1 MAEKGL
7 NPATSRPL
15 EIDVRR
21 PEDRVKP
28 PEPILTPH
36 TGITATYLGLAG
48 ANNVDHSYRF
58 TNKQSGAVKNVTLSY
73 DPSRLSGLLGV
84 DLNTEAGL
92 ELAATLAPTFR
103 NLQYQDQRGFFD
115 RAISPTLRSIPAFF
129 GGGPWDVMGLLSY
142 VPDPADL
149 AAMGYEAVT
158 GVDPLGRNESRT
170 ERGKA
175 LRKDVGDFYGTD
187 ATRLRFQ
194 KNIRAADNYM
204 FDVAGFKP
212 FEATIGT
219 DMTPEAR
226 GIWEKMITTGLEF
239 AVSGPVMISGA
250 AVPAKILQESARF
263 TFAKL
268 AKESAKDLGE
278 KALGP
283 KNIRSLIDKA
293 NGYVNPL
300 TSAGRRNIL
309 GEVGFGGAAGVSTE
323 AALSALGEVD
333 PDAAEWVQ
341 ATVAI
346 GSGLLAP
353 IAARGAFTTF
363 LQGPVIRLGTKVI
376 VDPLF
381 RPEKAAAR
389 YSREAG
395 LGKSP
400 GDRAGVASVARIL
413 REAILDGRHVDQ
425 AAGLA
430 FTTPE
435 LARTESNILRA
446 EIQLKRDR
454 LSQETDPD
462 VQARLGKE
470 IKADESDVGYLNRTA
485 NFHESVLQSAA
496 HDSNIASVNRFYQQE
511 AGRLVERREKFF
523 NYIENS
529 FKRSVDDLSFGGRDN
544 GSPQELRLDYTKVK
558 EEGDIPEFE
567 ATRRRLV
574 MEGDP
579 KGVEAS
585 ELTWLDPQTAKRV
598 EVVREDL
605 SSRMEKSFADA
616 QEAAAGRVRKWQ
628 DSVQS
633 YLANRGL
640 RSVDDLSV
648 EEKALVGDI
657 VRGIYDDASREFRA
671 FEKAAYRRINGLNDK
686 VVDDIVFPE
695 GSIDP
700 ADGSDISGMTVSDW
714 ATGRLE
720 NLSRTQRFNIKEVPV
735 EIAQL
740 AGSRSVLVQLN
751 RQREEAVAAGRSSAA
766 QSRIPDLEAQRN
778 DVVARKT
785 EAESRLD
792 KQVETDRIDTESLTG
807 SFNEFVQ
814 SILAKLDD
822 AQKQVVLEFS
832 TSPIVPWETL
842 TLKEA
847 RAMAPVG
854 LEKIFAQV
862 AKQKKAM
869 ATLGDGVTSSKAAR
883 DLRKE
888 VIDLGKEAQ
897 GFQSDIDKITQDFL
911 GAGDDVVI
919 DPTGRLTSQDAD
931 GAVVAGGVS
940 ANDVKE
946 TISNVAE
953 AARRESSTNGRT
965 PRYRNLLQ
973 VRETLEQLLS
983 PETFSTLDPSSLA
996 FAREASRVAHRVDD
1010 AQGDILGKDRGS
1022 AVKVPVEQAA
1032 TRILPE
1038 DTSSLASA
1046 SNLRVLREAT
1056 APLPDF
1062 VSIKKGGDGK
1072 IITDAE
1078 GVPVA
1083 VIDEKAI
1090 DGSSLFDLPESP
1102 FELVRV
1108 GEAGTPFEIRIK
1120 PDFPAS
1126 HKSLQVA
1133 ESILLERL
1141 ALSFSDGVDAKSLD
1155 SFRTR
1160 NKEAIQFLENN
1171 GRGDVPSLMTDA
1183 DGLATQLDA
1192 LKTLRNDKTRRQL
1205 TELVNSGLL
1214 DLKGLNIE
1222 DYVDYIGQRRNRLS
1236 QENAFSEV
1244 INAEAGR
1251 GAELLFDQVISP
1263 GNKSPKGSLNEFL
1276 SLVRGNRQA
1285 EKGLQASIIGELFKR
1300 STTATDPALR
1310 GALIKQTGDSA
1321 ASAFDPTKFRELISN
1336 PRIRSLIQE
1345 AFPNNSELLPGLE
1358 KMAVSAFET
1367 SNFTSGGV
1375 GGNRIDPQAALSME
1389 AWSNLGRIAGLQF
1402 AERVGFINALMA
1414 AGAGGRMFGKIGK
1427 TITGNKLKDIL
1438 INAALDPEIAVGLA
1452 METSQSDGFFRSL
1465 ARAAIDTVTARGL
1478 RPGAVTPV
1486 LKRGE
1491 EELDGEA
1498 GRLSLED
1505 DYRLGR
1511 PFVYRDNRIRYA
1523 KENAPP
1529 LEIDVRRP
1537 RARPPERYQPGRGP
1551 VRGSTLG
1558 QTSALGS
1565 RLPGQSSQGTLAGL
1579 SQLGMPLFAAHGG
1592 YVTRDAESGGGRI
1605 QESGIMSVKCGPK
1618 PRQLVG

>member
-1 MAEKGL
+1 MAE
-7 NPATSRPL
+7 
-15 EIDVRR
+15 
-21 PEDRVKP
+21 
-28 PEPILTPH
+28 PIKTPH
-36 TGITATYLGLAG
+36 TGITATYLGPAG
-48 ANNVDHSYRF
+48 ANGVEHSYRF
-58 TNKQSGAVKNVTLSY
+58 TNAQSGAVEDVTTSY
-73 DPSRLSGLLGV
+73 GPEDDKDPQGKRRPGFKSLMGV
-84 DLNTEAGL
+84 DFNSAAGQ
-92 ELAATLAPTFR
+92 ELASTFAPTFKK
-103 NLQYQDQRGFFD
+103 LQYKDQRGFID
-115 RAISPTLRSIPAFF
+115 RALIPTVRSTPAFF
-129 GGGPWDVMGLLSY
+129 VGGPWDIMALLSY
-142 VPDPADL
+142 VPNPVDL
-149 AAMGYEAVT
+149 IAMGYEAVT
-158 GVDPLGRNESRT
+158 GDDPFGMNKRRSDF
-170 ERGKA
+170 GKD
-175 LRKDVGDFYGTD
+175 LRKDVKETYGTE
-187 ATRLRFQ
+187 ATRRRFQ
-194 KNIRAADNYM
+194 KNMRAADNYM

-212 FEATIGT
+212 FEATMGT

-226 GIWEKMITTGLEF
+226 GIWEKMTTTGLEF
-239 AVSGPVMISGA
+239 AVSGPVMISGVT
-250 AVPAKILQESARF
+250 VPAKALRTAEKFI
-263 TFAKL
+263 FAKL
-268 AKESAKDLGE
+268 AKESAQELGE
-278 KALGP
+278 AALDP
-283 KNIRSLIDKA
+283 KNIRSLIDQA
-293 NGYVNPL
+293 IGYVNPL
-300 TSAGRRNIL
+300 TQRGRRNL
-309 GEVGFGGAAGVSTE
+309 RGEAGFGAAGGVSTE
-323 AALSALGEVD
+323 AALAGLEKVD
-333 PDAAEWVQ
+333 PDAAGWLKT
-341 ATVAI
+341 TVAI
-346 GSGLLAP
+346 GSGLVGP

-363 LQGPVIRLGTKVI
+363 LQGPLVRIGTKVI

-381 RPEKAAAR
+381 RPEKSAAKF
-389 YSREAG
+389 SQDQG

-400 GDRAGVASVARIL
+400 EGRAGVASVARML
-413 REAILDGRHVDQ
+413 EEAVLDGRHVDQ
-425 AAGLA
+425 ASGLA
-430 FTTPE
+430 MTTPE

-446 EIQLKRDR
+446 EIQLKRER
-454 LSQETDPD
+454 LDQETDPAA
-462 VQARLGKE
+462 QARLEKE
-470 IKADESDVGYLNRTA
+470 IEADEVNVGLLNRKA
-485 NFHESVLQSAA
+485 NFYESVLQSAA
-496 HDSNIASVNRFYQQE
+496 NDSNPASINKFYVAE
-511 AGRLVERREKFF
+511 AARLVDRREQFF
-523 NYIENS
+523 TYIENT
-529 FKRSVDDLSFGGRDN
+529 FKRSVDDLNFGGKDG
-544 GSPQELRLDYTKVK
+544 GSLQERNLDYTNAKNQ
-558 EEGDIPEFE
+558 GAIPEFE
-567 ATRRRLV
+567 STRRRLV

-598 EVVREDL
+598 EGVREDL
-605 SSRMEKSFADA
+605 SSQMEKSFADA
-616 QEAAAGRVRKWQ
+616 QEAAEGRVKMWQ

-633 YLANRGL
+633 YLADRGL
-640 RSVDDLSV
+640 KSVDDLPV
-648 EEKALVGDI
+648 AEKDLVGDI
-657 VRGIYDDASREFRA
+657 VRGIYDDSHREFRA
-671 FEKAAYRRINGLNDK
+671 FEKAAYRRINGLDDK

-700 ADGSDISGMTVSDW
+700 ANGSNISGMTVSDW

-720 NLSRTQRFNIKEVPV
+720 NLSRTERFNIKEVPV

-778 DVVARKT
+778 DAIARKT

-792 KQVETDRIDTESLTG
+792 ELQETERLDSERLAR
-807 SFNEFVQ
+807 SFEEYVQ
-814 SILAKLDD
+814 SRMANLDD
-822 AQKQVVLEFS
+822 SQKAAVLEFAS
-832 TSPIVPWETL
+832 SPTVGGGDWSNITIQ
-842 TLKEA
+842 EA
-847 RAMAPVG
+847 RARAPVG
-854 LEKIFAQV
+854 LEDVFAQV

-869 ATLGDGVTSSKAAR
+869 ATLGEGVTSSKAVR
-883 DLRKE
+883 GLRKE

-897 GFQSDIDKITQDFL
+897 GFQSDIDKITRDFL
-911 GAGDDVVI
+911 GTGDDVVI
-919 DPTGRLTSQDAD
+919 EPTGRLTSRDAD
-931 GAVVAGGVS
+931 GEVVAGGVS

-946 TISNVAE
+946 TVSNVAE
-953 AARRESSTNGRT
+953 AARRERFTNGKT
-965 PRYRNLLQ
+965 PRYRSLLQ

-1062 VSIKKGGDGK
+1062 VSIKKGDDGK

-1083 VIDEKAI
+1083 VIDEKAL

-1205 TELVNSGLL
+1205 TELVNSGQL
-1214 DLKGLNIE
+1214 DLKGLDID
-1222 DYVDYIGQRRNRLS
+1222 DYLDYIGQRRKRFS
-1236 QENAFSEV
+1236 EENAFSEV

-1300 STTATDPALR
+1300 STTQSD
-1310 GALIKQTGDSA
+1310 ALIRQTGDLA
-1321 ASAFDPTKFRELISN
+1321 ASAFDPAKFRELISN

-1345 AFPNNSELLPGLE
+1345 AFPNNPELLPGLE
-1358 KMAVSAFET
+1358 KMAVTAFET
-1367 SNFTSGGV
+1367 SSFTRGG
-1375 GGNRIDPQAALSME
+1375 GGSFRIDPEASMSME
-1389 AWSNLGRIAGLQF
+1389 AWNNLGRIAGLQV
-1402 AERVGFINALMA
+1402 AERVGFINSLVA

-1427 TITGNKLKDIL
+1427 NITGNKIKDIL

-1452 METSQSDGFFRSL
+1452 KKTSQSDGFLKTL
-1465 ARAAIDTVTARGL
+1465 AKAAIDTVTARGL

-1491 EELDGEA
+1491 EEFDEPGGVGPQSSLQAPQAPIRRMASNVDSSGA
-1498 GRLSLED
+1498 PSPASTLSQVNP
-1505 DYRLGR
+1505 LG
-1511 PFVYRDNRIRYA
+1511 PPPS
-1523 KENAPP
+1523 APP
-1529 LEIDVRRP
+1529 PRPTGPASPGMVQRGRDVF
-1537 RARPPERYQPGRGP
+1537 GP
-1551 VRGSTLG
+1551 ND
-1558 QTSALGS
+1558 
-1565 RLPGQSSQGTLAGL
+1565 PI
-1579 SQLGMPLFAAHGG
+1579 FAAHGG
-1592 YVTRDAESGGGRI
+1592 YIGGGTKNC
-1605 QESGIMSVKCGPK
+1605 GIMSVQNK

>member
-1 MAEKGL
+1 MAE
-7 NPATSRPL
+7 
-15 EIDVRR
+15 
-21 PEDRVKP
+21 
-28 PEPILTPH
+28 PIKTPH
-36 TGITATYLGLAG
+36 TGITATYLGPAG
-48 ANNVDHSYRF
+48 ANGVEHSYRF
-58 TNKQSGAVKNVTLSY
+58 TNAQSGAVEDVITSYGPEDDTDPQGKRRAGFKNLMGADFGSA
-73 DPSRLSGLLGV
+73 
-84 DLNTEAGL
+84 AGQQF
-92 ELAATLAPTFR
+92 ATTLAPVFKK
-103 NLQYQDQRGFFD
+103 LQYKDQRGFVA
-115 RAISPTLRSIPAFF
+115 RAISPTLRSVPAFF
-129 GGGPWDVMGLLSY
+129 VGGPWDIMGLLSY
-142 VPDPADL
+142 VPDPVEL

-158 GVDPLGRNESRT
+158 DVDPFGINERQR
-170 ERGKA
+170 ERGKD
-175 LRKDVGDFYGTD
+175 LRKDVKDFYGTK
-187 ATRLRFQ
+187 ATRRRFQ

-212 FEATIGT
+212 FEATVGT

-226 GIWEKMITTGLEF
+226 GIWEKMTTTGLEF
-239 AVSGPVMISGA
+239 AVSGPVMISGVT
-250 AVPAKILQESARF
+250 VPAKVLQESAKF

-268 AKESAKDLGE
+268 AKESAQELGE
-278 KALGP
+278 GALDP

-300 TSAGRRNIL
+300 TASGRRNIL

-323 AALSALGEVD
+323 AALAALAEVD
-333 PDAAEWVQ
+333 PDAAGWVKT
-341 ATVAI
+341 TVAI
-346 GSGLLAP
+346 GSGLLGP

-363 LQGPVIRLGTKVI
+363 LQGPIVRIGTRVI

-381 RPEKAAAR
+381 RPEKSAAR
-389 YSREAG
+389 FSQQEG
-395 LGKSP
+395 LGKTAE
-400 GDRAGVASVARIL
+400 DRAGVASVARIL
-413 REAILDGRHVDQ
+413 EEAVLDGRHIDQ
-425 AAGLA
+425 ASGLA

-446 EIQLKRDR
+446 EIQLKRER
-454 LSQETDPD
+454 LAQETDPD
-462 VQARLGKE
+462 IQARLEKE
-470 IKADESDVGYLNRTA
+470 IKADESDVSYLNRTA

-496 HDSNIASVNRFYQQE
+496 NDSNIASVNRYFQEE
-511 AGRLVERREKFF
+511 AGRLVGRREQFF
-523 NYIENS
+523 NYIENT
-529 FKRSVDDLSFGGRDN
+529 FKRSVDDLSFGGRDG
-544 GSPQELRLDYTKVK
+544 GSPQELSLDYTKAK
-558 EEGDIPEFE
+558 DEGAIPEFE
-567 ATRRRLV
+567 TTRRRLV

-598 EVVREDL
+598 EGVREDL
-605 SSRMEKSFADA
+605 SSQMEKSFADA
-616 QEAAAGRVRKWQ
+616 QEAAEGRVKMWQ

-633 YLANRGL
+633 YLADRGL
-640 RSVDDLSV
+640 RSVDDLPV

-657 VRGIYDDASREFRA
+657 VRGIYDDAHREFRA
-671 FEKAAYRRINGLNDK
+671 FEKAAYRRINGLDDK
-686 VVDDIVFPE
+686 VVDDIVFPDN
-695 GSIDP
+695 SKDSL
-700 ADGSDISGMTVSDW
+700 DNSDISGMTVSDW
-714 ATGRLE
+714 ATRRLE
-720 NLSRTQRFNIKEVPV
+720 NLSRTERFNIKEVPV

-751 RQREEAVAAGRSSAA
+751 RQREEAVAAGRSNAA

-792 KQVETDRIDTESLTG
+792 KQVETERIDAERLAR
-807 SFNEFVQ
+807 SFEEYVQ
-814 SILAKLDD
+814 SSLAKLDD
-822 AQKQVVLEFS
+822 SQKAAVLEFAS
-832 TSPIVPWETL
+832 SPTVGGGDWSNITIQQ
-842 TLKEA
+842 A
-847 RAMAPVG
+847 RARAPVG
-854 LEKIFAQV
+854 LEDVFAQV
-862 AKQKKAM
+862 AKQKKAI
-869 ATLGDGVTSSKAAR
+869 ATLGEGVTSSKAVR

-897 GFQSDIDKITQDFL
+897 GFQSDIDKITRDFL
-911 GAGDDVVI
+911 GTGDDVVI
-919 DPTGRLTSQDAD
+919 EPTGRLTSRDAD
-931 GAVVAGGVS
+931 GVVVAGGVS

-953 AARRESSTNGRT
+953 AARRESFTNGKT
-965 PRYRNLLQ
+965 PRYRSLLQ
-973 VRETLEQLLS
+973 VRETIEQLLS
-983 PETFSTLDPSSLA
+983 PETFSTLDPAALA
-996 FAREASRVAHRVDD
+996 LAREASRVKHRVDD

-1032 TRILPE
+1032 TKILPE
-1038 DTSSLASA
+1038 TTAPLARA
-1046 SNLRVLREAT
+1046 SNLRVLTEAT

-1062 VSIKKGGDGK
+1062 VSIKRGDDGK

-1102 FELVRV
+1102 FELVRI

-1120 PDFPAS
+1120 PDFPVS
-1126 HKSLQVA
+1126 PRSLQVA

-1155 SFRTR
+1155 SFRSR

-1205 TELVNSGLL
+1205 TELVNSGQL
-1214 DLKGLNIE
+1214 DLKGLDID
-1222 DYVDYIGQRRNRLS
+1222 DYLDYIGQRRKRFS
-1236 QENAFSEV
+1236 EENAFSEV

-1300 STTATDPALR
+1300 STTQSD
-1310 GALIKQTGDSA
+1310 ALIRQTGDIA
-1321 ASAFDPTKFRELISN
+1321 ASAFDPAKFSELISN

-1345 AFPNNSELLPGLE
+1345 AFPNNPELLPGL
-1358 KMAVSAFET
+1358 KKIAVAAFET
-1367 SNFTSGGV
+1367 SNFTKGTSA
-1375 GGNRIDPQAALSME
+1375 GNKIDPQSALSME
-1389 AWSNLGRIAGLQF
+1389 AWNNLGRILGLGV
-1402 AERVGFINALMA
+1402 ADKIGFVNSLVA
-1414 AGAGGRMFGKIGK
+1414 AGAGSRMFGNIGK
-1427 TITGNKLKDIL
+1427 TITGNKIKDIL
-1438 INAALDPEIAVGLA
+1438 INAALNPEIAVGLA
-1452 METSQSDGFFRSL
+1452 RKTSQSDGFFKSL

-1491 EELDGEA
+1491 
-1498 GRLSLED
+1498 
-1505 DYRLGR
+1505 
-1511 PFVYRDNRIRYA
+1511 
-1523 KENAPP
+1523 KEFDEPGGTGDQSSVQPVAPP
-1529 LEIDVRRP
+1529 TRRMAANNTP
-1537 RARPPERYQPGRGP
+1537 LRAPAGMAQR
-1551 VRGSTLG
+1551 
-1558 QTSALGS
+1558 
-1565 RLPGQSSQGTLAGL
+1565 TLAGQAPPDARVGTQRTL
-1579 SQLGMPLFAAHGG
+1579 AGQAPVQGSSLASVNPLGTALFGANDPVFGLGFRHGG
-1592 YVTRDAESGGGRI
+1592 YVTGGAGSGVGRME
-1605 QESGIMSVKCGPK
+1605 ESGIMSIKRK